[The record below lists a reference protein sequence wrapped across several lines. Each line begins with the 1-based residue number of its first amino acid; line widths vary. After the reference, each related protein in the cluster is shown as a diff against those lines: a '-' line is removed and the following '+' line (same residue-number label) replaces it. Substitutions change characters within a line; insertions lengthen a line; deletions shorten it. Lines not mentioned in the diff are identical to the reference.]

1 MLNQTDIDII
11 KDALKTRITCL
22 NWSHASMKASLEIG
36 IGNLEDLQNCA
47 DSIAKTEAVLLK
59 MNEVKP

>member
-22 NWSHASMKASLEIG
+22 NWSRASMKSSFEIG
-36 IGNLEDLQNCA
+36 ICKLEDLQRCS
-47 DSIAKTEAVLLK
+47 DSIEKTESVLLK
-59 MNEVKP
+59 MNGVKL

>member
-22 NWSHASMKASLEIG
+22 NWSKASMKSSLEIG
-36 IGNLEDLQNCA
+36 LGNLEDLQNCT
-47 DSIAKTEAVLLK
+47 DSIEKTESVLK
-59 MNEVKP
+59 KISEVQL